1 MKRTNPIP
9 EVKKKAVKELL
20 ELIEKNKT
28 ILVASMRGIPAS
40 QFQEICKKLRGTAVV
55 KVLKK
60 NLIFRALDS
69 AKSDVNKLKEQITDS
84 FALLFSNTE
93 LFNLASELN
102 MIKTPAKAKPG
113 QEAPEDIEIEAGP
126 TELVPG
132 PAVSELGALGIQ
144 IQIEKGKIHI
154 KDTRIIAKKG
164 EKISEGVAAL
174 MSKLDIKPFEIG
186 LTPLAGFD
194 TEEGKL
200 YLDIKIDKE
209 GTVEKLKSAHGK
221 VLPFAVEIGYPVKD
235 TVGFLIGKAHRH
247 GHALEKL
254 KPVEEEKVEE
264 KKEESAEQSEVAVE
278 EKKEKN
284 TPEDKTEGKEK

>member
-194 TEEGKL
+194 TEE
-200 YLDIKIDKE
+200 
-209 GTVEKLKSAHGK
+209 VS
-221 VLPFAVEIGYPVKD
+221 
-235 TVGFLIGKAHRH
+235 
-247 GHALEKL
+247 
-254 KPVEEEKVEE
+254 
-264 KKEESAEQSEVAVE
+264 EESFDDLDGFGDDSSIETTLEEVLQE
-278 EKKEKN
+278 PSN
-284 TPEDKTEGKEK
+284 YTS